1 MLYEVE
7 TRKYESK
14 NFFAG
19 EFPTLT
25 DTGVAGE
32 DLAEHTPV
40 TKNSDGKI
48 VAVVSVS
55 GTESSSVLSTIENVI
70 GITATAADGSKK
82 SGKVTVYVGKLIKSI
97 ETTKDI
103 QEFKDAEGR
112 EVITLYAKS
121 IKNKKTL
128 QLSDKLIV
136 NPITATNKKLTYK
149 SSNSKLVSVNS
160 SGKLT
165 AKKRGAEDVIITITT
180 NDGSGVKKEIVVR
193 VLQ

>member
-70 GITATAADGSKK
+70 GITATAA
-82 SGKVTVYVGKLIKSI
+82 
-97 ETTKDI
+97 E
-103 QEFKDAEGR
+103 KDAPVVYYITGEFFAEALALPEGVEMKILKDTFR
-112 EVITLYAKS
+112 KVS
-121 IKNKKTL
+121 IFLK
-128 QLSDKLIV
+128 
-136 NPITATNKKLTYK
+136 
-149 SSNSKLVSVNS
+149 
-160 SGKLT
+160 
-165 AKKRGAEDVIITITT
+165 
-180 NDGSGVKKEIVVR
+180 
-193 VLQ
+193 